1 MDFRDF
7 QDQRVKI
14 YKNRKIKNCLL
25 GMFSSK
31 VIKKNQI
38 FHTKKWKCCVFDDFR
53 VRQAR
58 ALGINN
64 FFDIVYL
71 RAGDAAK
78 TGNIYDFS

>member
-1 MDFRDF
+1 MYFPDF

-14 YKNRKIKNCLL
+14 YKNRKIKNCLF
-25 GMFSSK
+25 GMFSSR
-31 VIKKNQI
+31 VIKKKQNFQKSGN
-38 FHTKKWKCCVFDDFR
+38 FVFLDDFR

-78 TGNIYDFS
+78 TGNIHDFS

>member
-1 MDFRDF
+1 MYFPDF
-7 QDQRVKI
+7 QDLRVKI
-14 YKNRKIKNCLL
+14 LKNRKMKNTL
-25 GMFSSK
+25 GLVILSR
-31 VIKKNQI
+31 VIKKIPNFQKSGN
-38 FHTKKWKCCVFDDFR
+38 FVFLDDFR

-78 TGNIYDFS
+78 TGNIHDFS

>member
-1 MDFRDF
+1 MDFPDF
-7 QDQRVKI
+7 QGQRVKI
-14 YKNRKIKNCLL
+14 YKNRKIKNCLF

-31 VIKKNQI
+31 VIKKNAK
-38 FHTKKWKCCVFDDFR
+38 FSKSGNFVFLDDFR

-64 FFDIVYL
+64 VFDIVYL

-78 TGNIYDFS
+78 TGNIHDFS

>member
-25 GMFSSK
+25 GMFSFR
-31 VIKKNQI
+31 VIKKKQNFQKSGN
-38 FHTKKWKCCVFDDFR
+38 FLFLDDFR

-58 ALGINN
+58 AFGINN

-71 RAGDAAK
+71 RAGDVAK
-78 TGNIYDFS
+78 TGNIHDFS